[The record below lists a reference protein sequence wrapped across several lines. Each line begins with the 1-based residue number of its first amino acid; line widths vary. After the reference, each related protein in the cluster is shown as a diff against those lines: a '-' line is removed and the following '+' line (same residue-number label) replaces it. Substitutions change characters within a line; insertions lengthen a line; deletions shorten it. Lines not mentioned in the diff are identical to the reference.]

1 VYVVRSLAPPEP
13 TVSRSGRERLKL
25 VALALTPAA
34 VLAAGL
40 AAVFLWRRQ
49 PEGKQLNQLA
59 WESSFTERG
68 RPVPPQG
75 PREGYWGAR
84 IGPKVADATLG
95 WHEPRL
101 AVPELLDVDERGL
114 QHYRTAAG
122 PKRQVLI
129 IGGSV
134 AFGAYAST
142 IATTYFDVLG
152 AELERLGTPADLTIV
167 ASGAWKALQ
176 EGHAVELYG
185 NGADLIV
192 MLNGLN
198 DLTSGATSRKLF
210 GQPVATRDG
219 SQWTNE
225 YHEHDYAQRVAD
237 YLEIMRRVGAYG
249 RHIGRPV
256 VVVLQPSL
264 AERARPTGIEARL
277 LERSLVPH
285 ESAEAL
291 QRSYQEMRD
300 GLLSLERAGL
310 IVFLDCSRAFD
321 GERAT
326 TFTDLWHFSDF
337 GQRLLG
343 TAMAARIA
351 PILRGLGAPGQ
362 GTPDDG

>member
-1 VYVVRSLAPPEP
+1 VF
-13 TVSRSGRERLKL
+13 
-25 VALALTPAA
+25 ALTPAA
-34 VLAAGL
+34 VLAAIL
-40 AAVFLWRRQ
+40 AGAWLWWRQ

-84 IGPKVADATLG
+84 IGPKVADPTFG

-101 AVPELLDVDERGL
+101 AVPGLLDVDDRGL
-114 QHYRTAAG
+114 QRYRTAGA

-129 IGGSV
+129 IGASV

-142 IATTYFDVLG
+142 IAATYFAVLG
-152 AELERLGTPADLTIV
+152 AELERLGTPADLTVV

-185 NGADLIV
+185 SGADLIV

-198 DLTSGATSRKLF
+198 DLTSGATSRTLF
-210 GQPVATRDG
+210 GQPVATKDG
-219 SQWTNE
+219 SPWTTD

-237 YLEIMRRVGAYG
+237 YLEIMRRVGLFG
-249 RHIGRPV
+249 RRSGRPV
-256 VVVLQPSL
+256 LVVLQPSL
-264 AERARPTGIEARL
+264 AERAHPTAIEARL

-291 QRSYQEMRD
+291 RRSYQALRD
-300 GLLSLERAGL
+300 GLSALERDGL
-310 IVFLDCSRAFD
+310 IAFLDCSRAFD
-321 GERAT
+321 GDRAT

-337 GQRLLG
+337 GHQLLG

-351 PILRGLGAPGQ
+351 PILRRLGAPGQ
-362 GTPDDG
+362 GTSDEG